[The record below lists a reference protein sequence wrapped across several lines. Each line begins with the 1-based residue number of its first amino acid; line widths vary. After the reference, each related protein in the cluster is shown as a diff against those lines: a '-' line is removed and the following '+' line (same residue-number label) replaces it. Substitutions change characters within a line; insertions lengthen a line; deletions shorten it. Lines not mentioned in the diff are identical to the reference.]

1 MEVAGLDV
9 ALSAIK
15 EKIKKR
21 EDQRNTA
28 EGNVKRQKDELK
40 KITKEIT
47 PKLVKQLFSLL
58 EKKTPEKICRMLEA
72 FVGLIRNSEASN
84 N

>member
-1 MEVAGLDV
+1 MDV

-21 EDQRNTA
+21 DDQRNTA

-40 KITKEIT
+40 RITKEVT

-58 EKKTPEKICRMLEA
+58 
-72 FVGLIRNSEASN
+72 
-84 N
+84 

>member
-58 EKKTPEKICRMLEA
+58 
-72 FVGLIRNSEASN
+72 
-84 N
+84 